1 VKNAI
6 PLIAGAAALFFLMGK
21 KGEDKPETKN
31 TGDGAPPPEGFGEDE
46 TDAEPA
52 DPEVKETKKEPGQV
66 EPKVARI
73 DFEKLKALMS
83 PPVPATA
90 HCQPV
95 SQWDSTW
102 TQKEQQMFGALNA
115 IRQQGYNCATGNLP
129 PAPPLKQRGELT
141 CAARLHSKDMAEN
154 NYFAHTNLQGKEPW
168 DRMAEAGYPY
178 FNASE
183 NIYAGSQDASHALQ
197 KFLQSTM
204 GHCEAIFSHDME
216 DVGIGYFFHN
226 GMGYWTVNFGAV
238 D

>member
-6 PLIAGAAALFFLMGK
+6 PLIAGAAALFFFLGK
-21 KGEDKPETKN
+21 KDDGEAPKGDKP
-31 TGDGAPPPEGFGEDE
+31 TGPDDDGSKEA
-46 TDAEPA
+46 A
-52 DPEVKETKKEPGQV
+52 DPGIKETGKERV
-66 EPKVARI
+66 YMEPKVARI
-73 DFEKLKALMS
+73 DFAKLAALMS
-83 PPVPATA
+83 PPVPQTS

-115 IRQQGYNCATGNLP
+115 IRQQGHNCASGNMP
-129 PAPPLKQRGELT
+129 PAPLLKQRGELT

-154 NYFAHTNLQGKEPW
+154 GYFAHTNQQGKEPW

-183 NIYAGSQDASHALQ
+183 NIYAGSTDAGHALQ
-197 KFLQSTM
+197 KFLDSNQ

-226 GMGYWTVNFGAV
+226 GMGYWTVNFGAI